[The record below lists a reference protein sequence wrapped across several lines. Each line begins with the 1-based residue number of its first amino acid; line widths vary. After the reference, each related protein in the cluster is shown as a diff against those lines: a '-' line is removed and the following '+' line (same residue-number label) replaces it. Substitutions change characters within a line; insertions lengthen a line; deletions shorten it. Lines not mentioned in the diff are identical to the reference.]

1 MGGGSWFI
9 VFPTP
14 HSAMKS
20 YLPLFFALLAVTRL
34 GAQNTHPVPA
44 GDDNTGF
51 VPIFDGKTLN
61 GWEGD
66 KIHWRVEN
74 GCIVGEITAETV
86 IRVNTFLIWRG
97 GAPRDF
103 ELKVEYRM
111 SSQANSGVNYRST
124 EVPGVPLALQGY
136 QFDLDGENRNA
147 NGLRYTGQNYEER
160 GRTFIALRSQI
171 TRVVPGYPTNLP
183 QIIGSL
189 GDDKELQSVIKNGD
203 WNQIH
208 IIARGNV
215 IIQMLNGRVMSIV
228 IDDEPVGRR
237 FDGLIGVQVHQGPPM
252 KVEYRNFLLKNLD
265 PLPAPTPANP
275 APAATKSSG

>member
-1 MGGGSWFI
+1 
-9 VFPTP
+9 
-14 HSAMKS
+14 MKACF
-20 YLPLFFALLAVTRL
+20 LLLGALLSAL
-34 GAQNTHPVPA
+34 GPAAAPTVHPVPA
-44 GDDNTGF
+44 GADDAGF

-66 KIHWRVEN
+66 NIHWRVED
-74 GCIVGEITAETV
+74 GSIVGEITAASV

-97 GAPRDF
+97 GAPKDF

-111 SSQANSGVNYRST
+111 SDHANSGVSYRNT
-124 EVPGVPLALQGY
+124 EVDGVPFALKGY

-171 TRVVPGYPTNLP
+171 TRIPPGFPQVSP

-189 GDDKELQSVIKNGD
+189 GDDKELQSIIKNGD

-208 IIARGNV
+208 IIARGNTL
-215 IIQMLNGRVMSIV
+215 IHILNGRVVSIV
-228 IDDEPVGRR
+228 VDEDPVGRQLG
-237 FDGLIGVQVHQGPPM
+237 GLIGVQVHQGPPM
-252 KVEYRNFLLKNLD
+252 KVEFRNFLLKNLD
-265 PLPAPTPANP
+265 PLPP
-275 APAATKSSG
+275 APATPTKPAASTP